1 MPAKATATKMTL
13 SNSSPTRVEPIVRIH
28 KCFPFVCTFNFERTT
43 EFEYSP
49 EKYPKIL
56 AIAIRGICSNILLKS
71 LCRVQLSSAGNA
83 PIIHILSV
91 ARISMANPVQMTFRD
106 CLYPYTSVRTSPK
119 MYEIGKSSVPPSNTN
134 GPSCT
139 ILVARIF
146 ERISNLMAKKGASE
160 LDLIVGGPPCQAYS
174 IVGRARKNMEKDSRN
189 FLYKLYVKFLKKFSP
204 KVFVFENVQGLLSAG
219 KGKYYEDLKQS
230 CENAGYVFLHK
241 LIKAEEYG
249 VLQKRRRVIIIGIK
263 KNLALSNT
271 SDPYPIPNTVSY
283 LNYKIKDIL
292 SDLPPLKP
300 GEKNNSYSGQPTKYL
315 SLTQIRKPGDV
326 LTWHLTRP
334 IREQDRD
341 IYRFVINFRRKSGK
355 NAEYTDI
362 PANLRTHKNL
372 TGFLDRFK
380 VVPES
385 EHACQTMVAH
395 IAKDGHYYIH
405 PDIEQARSLSVRE
418 AARIQSFPDDY
429 YFEGSRTSAFTQI
442 GNAVPPL
449 LAYEIAKS
457 IKNYLKSK

>member
-1 MPAKATATKMTL
+1 MEKPINYIDLFAGAGGL
-13 SNSSPTRVEPIVRIH
+13 SEG
-28 KCFPFVCTFNFERTT
+28 FERAG
-43 EFEYSP
+43 FSP
-49 EKYPKIL
+49 IAHVEMMREACDTLKTRSCYYALKNVANGDEIYKKY
-56 AIAIRGICSNILLKS
+56 LK
-71 LCRVQLSSAGNA
+71 GE
-83 PIIHILSV
+83 
-91 ARISMANPVQMTFRD
+91 ISRET
-106 CLYPYTSVRTSPK
+106 LW
-119 MYEIGKSSVPPSNTN
+119 SSVPKDVLDKVICETMSDATLP
-134 GPSCT
+134 
-139 ILVARIF
+139 RIF

-263 KNLALSNT
+263 KNIALSNT
-271 SDPYPIPNTVSY
+271 ADPYPIPNTVSY

-300 GEKNNSYSGQPTKYL
+300 GEQNNSYSGQPTKYL

-380 VVPES
+380 VVPEN

-395 IAKDGHYYIH
+395 ISKDGHYYIH
-405 PDIEQARSLSVRE
+405 PDIKQARSLSVRE

>member
-1 MPAKATATKMTL
+1 MEKPINYIDLFAGAGGL
-13 SNSSPTRVEPIVRIH
+13 SEG
-28 KCFPFVCTFNFERTT
+28 FERAG
-43 EFEYSP
+43 FSP
-49 EKYPKIL
+49 IAHVEMMREACDTLKTRSCYYALKNVANGDEIYKKY
-56 AIAIRGICSNILLKS
+56 LK
-71 LCRVQLSSAGNA
+71 GE
-83 PIIHILSV
+83 
-91 ARISMANPVQMTFRD
+91 ISRET
-106 CLYPYTSVRTSPK
+106 LW
-119 MYEIGKSSVPPSNTN
+119 SSVPKDVLDKVICETMSDATLP
-134 GPSCT
+134 
-139 ILVARIF
+139 RIF

-300 GEKNNSYSGQPTKYL
+300 GEHKNSYSGRPTTYL

-326 LTWHLTRP
+326 LTWHLTRS

-341 IYRFVINFRRKSGK
+341 IYRFVINFRKKSGK

-380 VVPES
+380 VVPEN

-395 IAKDGHYYIH
+395 ISKDGHYYIH

>member
-1 MPAKATATKMTL
+1 MEKPINYIDLFAGAGGL
-13 SNSSPTRVEPIVRIH
+13 SEG
-28 KCFPFVCTFNFERTT
+28 FERAG
-43 EFEYSP
+43 FSP
-49 EKYPKIL
+49 IAHVEMMREACDTLKTRSCYYALKNVANGDEIYKKY
-56 AIAIRGICSNILLKS
+56 LK
-71 LCRVQLSSAGNA
+71 GE
-83 PIIHILSV
+83 
-91 ARISMANPVQMTFRD
+91 ISRET
-106 CLYPYTSVRTSPK
+106 LW
-119 MYEIGKSSVPPSNTN
+119 SSVPKDVLDKVICETMSDATLP
-134 GPSCT
+134 
-139 ILVARIF
+139 RIF

-300 GEKNNSYSGQPTKYL
+300 GEHKNSYSGRPTTYL

-326 LTWHLTRP
+326 LTWHLTRS

-395 IAKDGHYYIH
+395 ISKDGHYYIH
-405 PDIEQARSLSVRE
+405 PDIKQARSLSVRE

>member
-1 MPAKATATKMTL
+1 MEKPINYIDLFAGAGGL
-13 SNSSPTRVEPIVRIH
+13 SEG
-28 KCFPFVCTFNFERTT
+28 FERAG
-43 EFEYSP
+43 FSP
-49 EKYPKIL
+49 IAHVEMMREACDTLKTRSCYYALKNVANGDEIYKKY
-56 AIAIRGICSNILLKS
+56 LK
-71 LCRVQLSSAGNA
+71 GE
-83 PIIHILSV
+83 
-91 ARISMANPVQMTFRD
+91 ISRET
-106 CLYPYTSVRTSPK
+106 LW
-119 MYEIGKSSVPPSNTN
+119 SSVPKDVLDKVICETMSDATLP
-134 GPSCT
+134 
-139 ILVARIF
+139 RIF

-263 KNLALSNT
+263 KNIALSNT
-271 SDPYPIPNTVSY
+271 ADPYPIPNTVSY

-300 GEKNNSYSGQPTKYL
+300 GEQNNSYSGRPTKYL

-326 LTWHLTRP
+326 LTWHMTRP

-341 IYRFVINFRRKSGK
+341 IYRFVINFRKKSGK

-380 VVPES
+380 VVPEN

-395 IAKDGHYYIH
+395 ISKDGHYYIH

>member
-1 MPAKATATKMTL
+1 MEKPINYIDLFAGAGGL
-13 SNSSPTRVEPIVRIH
+13 SEG
-28 KCFPFVCTFNFERTT
+28 FERAG
-43 EFEYSP
+43 FSP
-49 EKYPKIL
+49 IAHVEMMREACDTLKTRSCYYALKNVANGNEIYKKY
-56 AIAIRGICSNILLKS
+56 LK
-71 LCRVQLSSAGNA
+71 GE
-83 PIIHILSV
+83 
-91 ARISMANPVQMTFRD
+91 ISRET
-106 CLYPYTSVRTSPK
+106 LW
-119 MYEIGKSSVPPSNTN
+119 SSVPKDVLDKVICETMSDATLP
-134 GPSCT
+134 
-139 ILVARIF
+139 RIF

-263 KNLALSNT
+263 KNIALSNT
-271 SDPYPIPNTVSY
+271 ADPYPIPNTVSY

-300 GEKNNSYSGQPTKYL
+300 GEQNNSYSGRPTKYL

-334 IREQDRD
+334 IREKDRD
-341 IYRFVINFRRKSGK
+341 IYRFVINFRMKSGK

-380 VVPES
+380 VVPEN

-395 IAKDGHYYIH
+395 ISKDGHYYIH
-405 PDIEQARSLSVRE
+405 PDIKQARSLSVRE

>member
-1 MPAKATATKMTL
+1 MEKPINYIDLFAGAGGL
-13 SNSSPTRVEPIVRIH
+13 SEG
-28 KCFPFVCTFNFERTT
+28 FERAG
-43 EFEYSP
+43 FSP
-49 EKYPKIL
+49 IAHVEMMREACDTLKTRSCYYALKNVANGDEIYKKY
-56 AIAIRGICSNILLKS
+56 LK
-71 LCRVQLSSAGNA
+71 GE
-83 PIIHILSV
+83 
-91 ARISMANPVQMTFRD
+91 ISRET
-106 CLYPYTSVRTSPK
+106 LW
-119 MYEIGKSSVPPSNTN
+119 SSVPKDVLDKVICETMSDATLP
-134 GPSCT
+134 
-139 ILVARIF
+139 RIF
-146 ERISNLMAKKGASE
+146 ERISNLMAEKGASE

-300 GEKNNSYSGQPTKYL
+300 GEQNNSYSGRRTKYL
-315 SLTQIRKPGDV
+315 SLTQIRKPGDI

-380 VVPES
+380 VVPEN
-385 EHACQTMVAH
+385 ERACQTMVAH
-395 IAKDGHYYIH
+395 ISKDGHYYIH